1 MPAPIDLPR
10 HPVFFGH
17 PLHAI
22 LSDLPAALIPVALVS
37 ETARMLRPS
46 SRTRFLSDAASIA
59 ALTAGLAAAAAG
71 WLDWLTMPTEHPAQK
86 DKETLRR
93 HWGDWPALKQ
103 QLSRGHARSLVDY
116 LVSHPT
122 DFRGAVAR
130 LRPELRGLYLAAYQ
144 SDLWNRTLAHW
155 LRQHVAAEDLRPIAL
170 RLGEF
175 PVPVQ
180 LSDEFERSRT
190 FTG

>member
-86 DKETLRR
+86 PATL
-93 HWGDWPALKQ
+93 HGLIN
-103 QLSRGHARSLVDY
+103 S
-116 LVSHPT
+116 
-122 DFRGAVAR
+122 GAVLSTLGAVMTPSR
-130 LRPELRGLYLAAYQ
+130 RIAWLGLATACVAVGGWIGG
-144 SDLWNRTLAHW
+144 DL
-155 LRQHVAAEDLRPIAL
+155 VF
-170 RLGEF
+170 RLGWRVRPAEEAELVETKLREAGLGVYF
-175 PVPVQ
+175 DTARAEV
-180 LSDEFERSRT
+180 DEFERRRT
-190 FTG
+190 FTR

>member
-86 DKETLRR
+86 PATL
-93 HWGDWPALKQ
+93 HGLIN
-103 QLSRGHARSLVDY
+103 S
-116 LVSHPT
+116 
-122 DFRGAVAR
+122 GAVLSTLGAVMTPSR
-130 LRPELRGLYLAAYQ
+130 RIAWLGLATACVAVGGWIGAGLVFRVGGGGGPAGEGGGGGNQRRGGGAGGGIRIPPGGGGRGWSGAA
-144 SDLWNRTLAHW
+144 
-155 LRQHVAAEDLRPIAL
+155 P
-170 RLGEF
+170 
-175 PVPVQ
+175 
-180 LSDEFERSRT
+180 
-190 FTG
+190 